1 MELERPMMLYDEPSV
16 HSLKPNSTVD
26 QSQIADHLEQQ
37 LKTHFDSWLSDELPR
52 RTEMKLEGRGPP
64 QTTLST
70 QPPAVKTVVPLV
82 VEAKAAE
89 DDDDRDATL
98 PFRRRGERIPA
109 TTSFVSPSSSLH
121 QPVTRPSYAFN
132 GPVTS
137 PPAAGFHQAAFVPLS
152 VCFPKD
158 EPQTVPCVT
167 ADSQKL
173 VKKRERNR
181 LAAQKCRQRK
191 LQQISM
197 LQERVEKLNGVK
209 AELER
214 TAETL
219 RRKLG
224 IMSHHYQQHVDAGCL
239 LAPLRPTC
247 TANSAIHL

>member
-1 MELERPMMLYDEPSV
+1 MYDEPFL
-16 HSLKPNSTVD
+16 HSMKPNSTVD
-26 QSQIADHLEQQ
+26 QSQIADHLQQ
-37 LKTHFDSWLSDELPR
+37 TPIFDSWLSDELPR
-52 RTEMKLEGRGPP
+52 RTEMELEGRRPP
-64 QTTLST
+64 SGLQTTL
-70 QPPAVKTVVPLV
+70 QPPLNPVVPLV

-89 DDDDRDATL
+89 NDDEQEARL

-109 TTSFVSPSSSLH
+109 TTSFASPSSS
-121 QPVTRPSYAFN
+121 SYQSVSRSSYDFN
-132 GPVTS
+132 VPATVGGPVTS
-137 PPAAGFHQAAFVPLS
+137 PPGDGFRQAAFVPFS
-152 VCFPKD
+152 VCIPKD
-158 EPQTVPCVT
+158 EPQTVPCVA

-214 TAETL
+214 TAEIL

-224 IMSHHYQQHVDAGCL
+224 IVSHHYQQHVDAGCP

-247 TANSAIHL
+247 TTTSAIHL